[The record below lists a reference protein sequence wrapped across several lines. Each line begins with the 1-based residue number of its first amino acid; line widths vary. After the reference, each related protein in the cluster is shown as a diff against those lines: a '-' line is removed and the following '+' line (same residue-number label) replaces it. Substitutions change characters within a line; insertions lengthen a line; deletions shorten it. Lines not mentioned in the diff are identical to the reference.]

1 VATASFQLLSDGLLE
16 QCRNDSGADR
26 LITPRREEILSLLI
40 KYITEIEL
48 CNPALSLVGTSD
60 RQELIIRHILDSL
73 APLGFITQ
81 IAAKHNDSTARQLH
95 IADVGSGAGLPGIP
109 LAIVMPDAE
118 FTLIERKGR
127 RAGFLRNTQTAL
139 GLSHVTVEEAEM
151 EKAPPGRFDVVTFR
165 AFKPL
170 EPKIVKKLF
179 RLCGEGGVLAAYKG
193 RREKIDDEMTAL
205 ETAQRQGNTLVWE
218 VFPCPV
224 PFLDEE
230 RHLVVI
236 KLKERKFTTEV
247 TEFHGGRGI
256 KIPTS

>member
-1 VATASFQLLSDGLLE
+1 MVPDSFQLLSDGLSEL
-16 QCRNDSGADR
+16 CRNDSGADR
-26 LITPRREEILSLLI
+26 LISPRREEILSLLI

-48 CNPALSLVGTSD
+48 SNPALGLVGTND
-60 RQELIIRHILDSL
+60 RQELILRHILDSL
-73 APLGFITQ
+73 APLGLITQ
-81 IAAKHNDSTARQLH
+81 TAAKYNDPAARQLH

-127 RAGFLRNTQTAL
+127 RAGFLRNVQTAL

-170 EPKIVKKLF
+170 EPKIVKKLL
-179 RLCGEGGVLAAYKG
+179 RLCSEGGILAAYKG
-193 RREKIDDEMTAL
+193 RREKTDDEMAAL
-205 ETAQRQGNTLVWE
+205 ETAWKQNKALVWE
-218 VFPCPV
+218 IFPCPV

-236 KLKERKFTTEV
+236 K
-247 TEFHGGRGI
+247 GRYA
-256 KIPTS
+256 

>member
-1 VATASFQLLSDGLLE
+1 MDSFQLLSDGLVEL
-16 QCRNDSGADR
+16 CRNNSGADR
-26 LITPRREEILSLLI
+26 LISPRREEILSLLI

-48 CNPALSLVGTSD
+48 CNPALSLVGTND

-73 APLGFITQ
+73 APMGLITQ
-81 IAAKHNDSTARQLH
+81 IITKHNDPPARRLH

-127 RAGFLRNTQTAL
+127 RAGFLRDVQKKL
-139 GLSHVTVEEAEM
+139 SLSHVMVEEAEM

-170 EPKIVKKLF
+170 EPKIVKRLL

-193 RREKIDDEMTAL
+193 RREKIDGEMAVL
-205 ETAQRQGNTLVWE
+205 ETAQKKGNTLVWD
-218 VFPCPV
+218 VFPCSV

-230 RHLVVI
+230 RHLVLI
-236 KLKERKFTTEV
+236 K
-247 TEFHGGRGI
+247 G
-256 KIPTS
+256 